1 MGACAHPAPSSGSR
15 GGQPSI
21 RRYYGRFAENVGSA
35 LTILSELKPS
45 ANGSKK
51 ASTKDMKPPQAL
63 RRNGKKS
70 INFLRRDNYV
80 VYIYESKRRLLPLS
94 Q

>member
-70 INFLRRDNYV
+70 IRSIGNPFDLILFQDKEN
-80 VYIYESKRRLLPLS
+80 P
-94 Q
+94 